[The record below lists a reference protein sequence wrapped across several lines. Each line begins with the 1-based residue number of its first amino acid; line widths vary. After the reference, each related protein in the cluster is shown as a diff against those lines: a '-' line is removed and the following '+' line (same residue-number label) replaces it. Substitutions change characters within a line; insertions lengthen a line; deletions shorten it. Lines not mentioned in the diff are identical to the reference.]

1 MKKEEAMKKPLNEMT
16 LVFWSRSANE
26 GFSRAAA
33 AAFLSQLD
41 PTVEE
46 LADIKTAVSEA
57 VTNCIVHA
65 YRDTL
70 GKIKLTARIYEGGGV
85 YIQIKD
91 SGCGIAD
98 VKKAME
104 PLFTTCETG
113 ERAGLGFAV
122 MQSFMD
128 KVSVRSAPGKGTT
141 VTLRRTLS
149 SRGADE
155 PQPR

>member
-33 AAFLSQLD
+33 AAFFSQLD

-128 KVSVRSAPGKGTT
+128 KVAVRSAPGKGTT

>member
-1 MKKEEAMKKPLNEMT
+1 MKKPLNEMT

-33 AAFLSQLD
+33 AAFFSQLD